1 MNIQE
6 HAAHMCHMITTNYPQ
21 QMASDL
27 RLIEIHSRF
36 ANIVEDPVYYSG
48 VHGERAFDAACNDF
62 VDWEDALCY
71 QS

>member
-1 MNIQE
+1 MSIQE
-6 HAAHMCHMITTNYPQ
+6 NAAHMCHMITTQYPQ

-36 ANIVEDPVYYSG
+36 TQIVEEPVYYSG
-48 VHGERAFDAACNDF
+48 VYGERAFDAACNDF
-62 VDWEDALCY
+62 VDWEDAFCY

>member
-1 MNIQE
+1 
-6 HAAHMCHMITTNYPQ
+6 
-21 QMASDL
+21 MASDL

-36 ANIVEDPVYYSG
+36 AQIVEEPVYYSG
-48 VHGERAFDAACNDF
+48 VYGERAFDAACNDF